1 MKNSTQNPNV
11 YIIAGP
17 NGAGKT
23 TFARQYLL
31 LYARC
36 KNFVNADLI
45 AQGLAPFAPESAGIK
60 AGRIVLEQIHTLA
73 NQKMDFAFE
82 STLSGK
88 AYLSFLKDL
97 KSRNYTIHIFF
108 LWISDVNLSLARI
121 KERVAEGGHN
131 VPVKDVRRRFDKS
144 LYNFLNY
151 YRLFA
156 DYWSI
161 LDNSAIVPRLI
172 VRGETDTIN
181 EIVNQ
186 DIYTKLLKE
195 R

>member
-1 MKNSTQNPNV
+1 MKKSNQNPNV

-23 TFARQYLL
+23 TFAKQYLP
-31 LYARC
+31 LYAKC

-60 AGRIVLEQIHTLA
+60 AGRLVLEQVHTLA
-73 NQKMDFAFE
+73 DQKVNFAFE

-88 AYLSFLKDL
+88 SYLTFLKNL
-97 KSRNYTIHIFF
+97 KSKTYTIHIFF
-108 LWISDVNLSLARI
+108 LWIPDVNLSLARI
-121 KERVAEGGHN
+121 KERVAEGGHH
-131 VPVKDVRRRFDKS
+131 VPAKDVRRRFDKS
-144 LYNFLNY
+144 LYNFFNY
-151 YRLFA
+151 YKLLA

-172 VRGETDTIN
+172 VQGKTTKITK
-181 EIVNQ
+181 IVSQ
-186 DIYTKLLKE
+186 DIYTKLLKGM
-195 R
+195 